1 MNAMNVLQQ
10 VFDVKAPDIKG
21 MFVMSSWQIP
31 TGFSSAASAGITALG
46 SVSRRGNY
54 AWMWFLIPAI
64 TILTWLLSLL

>member
-21 MFVMSSWQIP
+21 MFVMSSWQMP
-31 TGFSSAASAGITALG
+31 STASVTSAGMAALG
-46 SVSRRGNY
+46 NAARGGNY
-54 AWMWFLIPAI
+54 AWLWFLIPAI